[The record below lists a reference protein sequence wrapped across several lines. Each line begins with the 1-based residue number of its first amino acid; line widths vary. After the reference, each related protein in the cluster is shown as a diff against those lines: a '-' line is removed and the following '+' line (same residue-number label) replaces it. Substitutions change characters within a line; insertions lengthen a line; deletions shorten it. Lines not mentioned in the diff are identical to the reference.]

1 MDGMTIT
8 STFSGIGDIC
18 PVATS
23 NALGDSEV
31 DFKDIKPI
39 VPSELYK
46 IIKDETNDLLA
57 KIASEYNLDLAE
69 LTNKYQDDISKISV
83 KLGIKKRNRR
93 ILPPELQC
101 MGRKSGGG
109 QCTRSRK
116 PGKEYCLSHLK
127 NLKYGSILDENVEVK
142 SKGKRG
148 RKPIKQN
155 YPAEDYI
162 AVSLEVIDDK
172 QYLVDYNSNVY
183 SYCKESPV
191 FIGRKNSEGALIL
204 AKDLKV
210 E

>member
-1 MDGMTIT
+1 MEGYGPIEDLGE
-8 STFSGIGDIC
+8 
-18 PVATS
+18 S
-23 NALGDSEV
+23 NVEI
-31 DFKDIKPI
+31 KDIKPI

-57 KIASEYNLDLAE
+57 KIASEYNLNLAE
-69 LTNKYQDDISKISV
+69 LTNKYQEDISKISV

-93 ILPPELQC
+93 VLPPELQC
-101 MGRKSGGG
+101 LGRKCGGG

-127 NLKYGSILDENVEVK
+127 NLKYGSILDENVEIK

-148 RKPIKQN
+148 RKPTKQN

-183 SYCKESPV
+183 SYCKEAPV
-191 FIGRKNSEGALIL
+191 FIGRKNTEGELVL
-204 AKDLKV
+204 AKDLTV